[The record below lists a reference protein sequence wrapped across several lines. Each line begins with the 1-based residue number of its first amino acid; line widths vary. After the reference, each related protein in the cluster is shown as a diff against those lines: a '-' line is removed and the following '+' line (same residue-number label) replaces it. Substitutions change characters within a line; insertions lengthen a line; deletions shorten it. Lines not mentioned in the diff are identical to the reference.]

1 MTAAPQHESAH
12 GRPATTDELAWE
24 ALLSPDAGG
33 AAPAAADAAGPAA
46 IRSARRGGR
55 PPKIDLLD
63 GLNPSQREAV
73 LHEGAPV
80 LVVAGAGSGKTR
92 VLTRRIAYLVGERK
106 VHPGSVLAITFTNK
120 AAAEMRHRVAELIG
134 NRAKLMWI
142 STFHSACVRIL
153 RSEINRFGLSRTFS
167 IYDDA
172 DSKRLMQLVLTDLQL
187 DPKKFPVRAVMTW
200 VSNHKNELV
209 DHETAATRAE
219 TEIESS
225 NAAAY
230 AEYQR
235 RLAAANALDF
245 DDIIMTTVHLLQ
257 AFPELREQY
266 RRRFR
271 HVLVDEY
278 QDTNHA
284 QYVLIRELC
293 SADVE
298 PPPGELATEPPE
310 LMVVGDSDQSIY
322 AFRGATIRNILD
334 FESDF
339 PGARTILLEQNY
351 RSTQTILN
359 AANAV
364 IVQNEGRKPKSL
376 WSDAGDGHLITGYV
390 ADSEHDEAQF
400 VAGEIDKLRDD
411 HGIRYGDVAVFYRTN
426 AQSRAF
432 EEVFIRVGMP
442 YKVVGGVR
450 FYERREVRDAI
461 AYLRAIANRAD
472 DVSLRRILNV
482 PKRGIG
488 DKAEG
493 AVAELAAR
501 ERISFGDA
509 LRRVDE
515 ISGLASRSARLLT
528 EFAGFMDDHEA
539 MVAADVPA
547 DQILLSVLEKSGY
560 LTELGNSEDPQ
571 DETRLENLQELI
583 GVAREFV
590 AEATPV
596 GPGDFELSAED
607 LAGLTVEE
615 LAELAQLTG
624 VDPQTGE
631 LAVPNAD
638 RAPGGL
644 GRRRGRRPGESRR
657 RGPAARP
664 VVGVLPGAGG
674 PGGRQRPDPRPGRVG
689 GGGHA
694 DDPAHR
700 QGAGV
705 RHRLPDRSGGCRLPA
720 PALARRQGRAR
731 AGGGEAAGVRGHHP
745 RPGASLPDPG
755 HRPLGLGGTSAQPAQ
770 PVPGRDPRSP
780 GGLAT
785 AGFGG
790 HQLAEHLGHQPD
802 QLAAAAEPG
811 RGRRLARVR
820 LRSAGGQDRAHAGGR
835 GQGAAHQLRSRLGDR
850 HVRLRRGPAGRRRLR
865 LARGEATR
873 CPTRADREALAGQGT
888 QPAKG
893 RNVRASDPAC
903 SASAAGRP
911 RCRRR
916 PARCREGRPRSAGA
930 ARTPVRSGRPGPAGR
945 CR

>member
-1 MTAAPQHESAH
+1 MTAAPQDESAH
-12 GRPATTDELAWE
+12 GRPPTTDELTRE
-24 ALLSPDAGG
+24 AQLIPDADTSADGG
-33 AAPAAADAAGPAA
+33 AAGTAQ
-46 IRSARRGGR
+46 RSRRIAR
-55 PPKIDLLD
+55 PPKVDLLA

-120 AAAEMRHRVAELIG
+120 AAAEMRHRVADLIG

-172 DSKRLMQLVLTDLQL
+172 DSKRLMQLVLTDLEL
-187 DPKKFPVRAVMTW
+187 DPKKFPVRAVMSW
-200 VSNHKNELV
+200 VSTNKNELV
-209 DHETAATRAE
+209 DHETAAARAE
-219 TEIESS
+219 TEIERS

-230 AEYQR
+230 ADYQR

-400 VAGEIDKLRDD
+400 VAAEIDKLRDEQ
-411 HGIRYGDVAVFYRTN
+411 GIRYGDVAVFYRTN

-450 FYERREVRDAI
+450 FYERREIRDSI
-461 AYLRAIANRAD
+461 GYLRAIANRAD

-493 AVAELAAR
+493 AVADLAAR

-515 ISGLASRSARLLT
+515 IDGLASRSARLLT
-528 EFAGFMDDHEA
+528 EFAAFMDEHEA
-539 MVAADVPA
+539 MVAAGTPA

-560 LTELGNSEDPQ
+560 LTELSTSEDPQ

-583 GVAREFV
+583 GVTREFV

-596 GPGDFELSAED
+596 APGDFDLSAED
-607 LAGLTVEE
+607 LAALTADE
-615 LAELAQLTG
+615 LAELAELTG
-624 VDPQTGE
+624 VDPTTGE
-631 LAVPNAD
+631 LARTAQPGDPAD
-638 RAPGGL
+638 EDGALSLAAGAPQPDPSL
-644 GRRRGRRPGESRR
+644 GAFLERVALVADSDQIPDQGES
-657 RGPAARP
+657 
-664 VVGVLPGAGG
+664 
-674 PGGRQRPDPRPGRVG
+674 
-689 GGGHA
+689 
-694 DDPAHR
+694 
-700 QGAGV
+700 AGV
-705 RHRLPDRSGGCRLPA
+705 VTLMTLHTAKGLEFDTVFLTGLEDAVFPHQRS
-720 PALARRQGRAR
+720 
-731 AGGGEAAGVRGHHP
+731 
-745 RPGASLPDPG
+745 
-755 HRPLGLGGTSAQPAQ
+755 
-770 PVPGRDPRSP
+770 
-780 GGLAT
+780 
-785 AGFGG
+785 
-790 HQLAEHLGHQPD
+790 
-802 QLAAAAEPG
+802 LAANDG
-811 RGRRLARVR
+811 RELEEERRLAYVGITRARQR
-820 LRSAGGQDRAHAGGR
+820 LYLTRAVVRSAWGAPQHNPPSRFLAEIPDR
-835 GQGAAHQLRSRLGDR
+835 LVDW
-850 HVRLRRGPAGRRRLR
+850 RRL
-865 LARGEATR
+865 
-873 CPTRADREALAGQGT
+873 
-888 QPAKG
+888 
-893 RNVRASDPAC
+893 
-903 SASAAGRP
+903 ASATTTWRNSSATSQTSW
-911 RCRRR
+911 RRR
-916 PARCREGRPRSAGA
+916 PAGGGDGGSPAFG
-930 ARTPVRSGRPGPAGR
+930 SGRRSTPKSIPTLAAGDKVLHTSFGLGTVIATSGSTDDPR
-945 CR
+945 ADVDFGSHGTKRLAVRHAPIEKL